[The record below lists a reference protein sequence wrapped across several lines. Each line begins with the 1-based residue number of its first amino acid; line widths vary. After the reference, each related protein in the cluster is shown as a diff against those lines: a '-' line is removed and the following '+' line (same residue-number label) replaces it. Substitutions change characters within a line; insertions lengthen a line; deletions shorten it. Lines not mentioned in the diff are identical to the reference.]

1 MATSGYGATARVF
14 HWLTFL
20 VVLGMIPAG
29 VVMVQEGIDRSLQD
43 RLFIFHKNFGVFLL
57 ALVLVRLAWRVMVP
71 PPPLPAAVPEWQR
84 SISAWV
90 HRLLYTMLIFMAV
103 TGYLRVTLGG
113 FPIETLDAIGMPR
126 PPRND
131 AMAALAQRAHFLGK
145 FVLMGLILMHV
156 GASLWH
162 AIVKRD
168 GVFSR
173 MWPPLGGR

>member
-1 MATSGYGATARVF
+1 MATGGYGTTARLL
-14 HWLTFL
+14 HWLTVL
-20 VVLGMIPAG
+20 LVLGMIPAG
-29 VVMVQEGIDRSLQD
+29 LVMTQEGLDRTLQD
-43 RLFIFHKNFGVFLL
+43 RLFIFHKNFGVILL
-57 ALVLVRLAWRVMVP
+57 ILVLVRLAWRTANP
-71 PPPLPAAVPEWQR
+71 PPPLPATVPDWQKAT
-84 SISAWV
+84 SMWV

-113 FPIETLDAIGMPR
+113 FPIETLDAIGVPR
-126 PPRND
+126 LPRNE

-145 FVLMGLILMHV
+145 FVLVGLIAAHV

-168 GVFSR
+168 GVMAR